1 MDLCAIGQDQFIDR
15 LKQMYPMVD
24 MKETPLPTCW
34 SQKDKFQDVGLT
46 QNNLRAHYKGK
57 FFVLIF
63 SLFLYKIVANFVI
76 DCENHCDNVFLFV
89 SMTVALFC

>member
-1 MDLCAIGQDQFIDR
+1 MYSDTQKAKMDLCAIGQDQFIDR

-24 MKETPLPTCW
+24 LKETPLPTCW

-57 FFVLIF
+57 HKYFFRYMVMFLALLSFLELII
-63 SLFLYKIVANFVI
+63 YY
-76 DCENHCDNVFLFV
+76 
-89 SMTVALFC
+89 FC

>member
-1 MDLCAIGQDQFIDR
+1 MDLCAIGQDQFVKR

-24 MKETPLPTCW
+24 LKETPLPTCW

-57 FFVLIF
+57 CTICHILLNVPM
-63 SLFLYKIVANFVI
+63 FLYGDAQ
-76 DCENHCDNVFLFV
+76 
-89 SMTVALFC
+89 